1 MMDERIDQHV
11 AGAGVEGEDL
21 RRLRIGGK
29 NSDVSNAAE
38 IERHAAEFGVAIE
51 KIVGVGNEGRTL
63 AAESDVCGAEVADGG
78 NSAAGGDDGGFADL
92 ECRGG
97 GPAQKS
103 NGFPLVKD
111 RLSVASD
118 ERNAARRDMK
128 TAAGLHG
135 RVTK

>member
-1 MMDERIDQHV
+1 MMGERIDQHV
-11 AGAGVEGEDL
+11 AGAGVEGAVL
-21 RRLRIGGK
+21 RWLRIGGK
-29 NSDVSNAAE
+29 NSDVSNAAK
-38 IERHAAEFGVAIE
+38 IKRHAGEFGVAIE
-51 KIVGVGNEGRTL
+51 KIVGVGNEGRAL
-63 AAESDVCGAEVADGG
+63 AAESDVRRAEVADGG
-78 NSAAGGDDGGFADL
+78 DAGAGGDDGGFADL

-128 TAAGLHG
+128 TAGGLRG
-135 RVTK
+135 RGTK

>member
-1 MMDERIDQHV
+1 M
-11 AGAGVEGEDL
+11 
-21 RRLRIGGK
+21 
-29 NSDVSNAAE
+29 
-38 IERHAAEFGVAIE
+38 AIE

-78 NSAAGGDDGGFADL
+78 DAGARGDDGRLADL
-92 ECRGG
+92 ECRGD

-118 ERNAARRDMK
+118 ERNAARRDTK
-128 TAAGLHG
+128 TAAGLRG
-135 RVTK
+135 RVSK